1 MMMFTLPG
9 AALDWAGKV
18 IIIIIIII
26 VITIIIIIT
35 IIIVIAA
42 TDDDVQVPGA
52 ALDCHNLFLIVLRI
66 QRCCENANDGR
77 DEIDLRMARMKKMMM
92 IRPYMPFH
100 G

>member
-18 IIIIIIII
+18 IIIIII
-26 VITIIIIIT
+26 
-35 IIIVIAA
+35 VIAIA
-42 TDDDVQVPGA
+42 AADDVQVPGA

-66 QRCCENANDGR
+66 QRCCEDANDGR
-77 DEIDLRMARMKKMMM
+77 DEIDLKMDEEDDDDQALHA
-92 IRPYMPFH
+92 MPCH